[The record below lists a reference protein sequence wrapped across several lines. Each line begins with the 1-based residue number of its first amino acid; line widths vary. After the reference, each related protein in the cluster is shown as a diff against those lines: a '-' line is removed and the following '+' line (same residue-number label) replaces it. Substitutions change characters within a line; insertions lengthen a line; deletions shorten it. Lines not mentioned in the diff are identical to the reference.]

1 MSKDMDIC
9 LETYARFY
17 EEVQYYHK
25 RIISWLKKYGHIHEA
40 VSEKGYTYY
49 SPMNNTVYFGEDHT
63 EFAKGHEYGH
73 AFWHK
78 MDDPRVNYIE
88 FWEIA
93 MLLFDEREEEV
104 REFFNNYGK
113 VNDIVPLTDFIS
125 VWYAIPSGFRGHDQ
139 SYWQAVSS
147 DRVGDEVFASFFS
160 YIYNRNFTALKIFK
174 KNFPKFYDSC
184 LALIDKGV
192 YKAHNN

>member
-88 FWEIA
+88 FYEIA
-93 MLLFDEREEEV
+93 MLLFDENEKEA
-104 REFFNNYGK
+104 REFLNGYGK

-125 VWYAIPSGFRGHDQ
+125 VWYAIPSGFRGHDK
-139 SYWQAVSS
+139 SYWQGTGSYT
-147 DRVGDEVFASFFS
+147 VGNEVFASFFS

>member
-25 RIISWLKKYGHIHEA
+25 KIISWLRKYGHIHEA
-40 VSEKGYTYY
+40 VSEKGHSYY
-49 SPMNNTVYFGEDHT
+49 SPMNNTVYFSEDHT
-63 EFAKGHEYGH
+63 EFTKGHEYGH

-93 MLLFDEREEEV
+93 MLLFDERKEEV

-113 VNDIVPLTDFIS
+113 ANDIVPLTDFIS
-125 VWYAIPSGFRGHDQ
+125 VWYAIPSGFRGHDK
-139 SYWQAVSS
+139 SYWQGTSS
-147 DRVGDEVFASFFS
+147 YTVGNEVFASFFS
-160 YIYNRNFTALKIFK
+160 YIYNRNFTALEIFK